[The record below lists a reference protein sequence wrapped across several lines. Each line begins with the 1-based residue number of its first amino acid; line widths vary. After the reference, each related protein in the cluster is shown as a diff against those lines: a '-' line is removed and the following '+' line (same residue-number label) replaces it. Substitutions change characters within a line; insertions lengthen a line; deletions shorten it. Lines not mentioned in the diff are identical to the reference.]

1 MEHWKVGE
9 LARRTG
15 ITVRTLHHYDEIG
28 LLSPSTRS
36 QAGYRLYTR
45 EDVARLQQILSL
57 RQLGFSLQEIRACL
71 DDGRLSPLEIVEL
84 HLRRVRERLEALRNL
99 AGRLEAL
106 AARLRAAGTAPA
118 EELIRTMEAMTMF
131 EKYYTPE
138 QLEELEAR
146 RRELG
151 EERIREV
158 EAEWPRLMAEVRA
171 EMEKGTDPADER
183 VQRLAA
189 RWRALVRE
197 FTGGDPGIER
207 SLNRMYEQ
215 ETNVAGVD
223 VGAMR
228 ELMEYIAKAMA
239 VGRSAG
245 NEAE

>member
-28 LLSPSTRS
+28 LLSPAARS
-36 QAGYRLYTR
+36 DAGYRLYTR

-57 RQLGFSLQEIRACL
+57 RQLGFSLEEIRACL
-71 DDGRLSPLEIVEL
+71 DDGRMSPLEIVEL
-84 HLRRVRERLEALRNL
+84 HLRRVRDRIEAQRAL
-99 AGRLEAL
+99 AKRLEAL
-106 AARLRAAGTAPA
+106 AVRLRAAGPVPA

-138 QLEELEAR
+138 QLEQLEAR
-146 RRELG
+146 RREIG
-151 EERIREV
+151 EDRIREV

-183 VQRLAA
+183 VQQLAA
-189 RWRALVRE
+189 RWHALVRE

-207 SLNRMYEQ
+207 SLGRMYDQ
-215 ETNVAGVD
+215 ETTVAGMD
-223 VGAMR
+223 TSAMR
-228 ELMEYIAKAMA
+228 ELAEYIAKAA
-239 VGRSAG
+239 AAGRSG
-245 NEAE
+245 EKPDE

>member
-71 DDGRLSPLEIVEL
+71 DDGRL
-84 HLRRVRERLEALRNL
+84 
-99 AGRLEAL
+99 EAL

-138 QLEELEAR
+138 QLEQLEAR